1 MDTAALEAP
10 SQRGAVRE
18 LSALAEFPRLAL
30 SLPRLLRLGSGEG
43 RPVLVVPGFGTG
55 DASTLVLRSYLRA
68 LGHAVHG
75 WGEGVNRGD
84 VPELIPRVVER
95 TEALARAGGQPVR
108 VVGWSLGGVLARET
122 ARRRPELVER
132 VVTLGSPVVGGPK
145 YTLAAS
151 FYRRQGVD
159 LDALEREIAELDATP
174 IRVPITALYSR
185 SDGVVAWRA
194 CIDRVSPHVEHV
206 EVGGSHAGLGFRAEV
221 YRIVAERLA
230 APAAARA

>member
-1 MDTAALEAP
+1 
-10 SQRGAVRE
+10 
-18 LSALAEFPRLAL
+18 
-30 SLPRLLRLGSGEG
+30 
-43 RPVLVVPGFGTG
+43 
-55 DASTLVLRSYLRA
+55 
-68 LGHAVHG
+68 
-75 WGEGVNRGD
+75 
-84 VPELIPRVVER
+84 
-95 TEALARAGGQPVR
+95 VR